1 MFRVYDNN
9 IFNKIIPSWGAV
21 DMAQWLER
29 GEGRRESHEFE
40 SPQVIFLTKLTFVD
54 TKNAKR
60 I

>member
-54 TKNAKR
+54 
-60 I
+60 